1 MTKLIQE
8 AKMTIWKW
16 IKFREKYDNPF
27 RTNLNKKQAIN
38 EAGTAQVNTQEGI
51 KGNKQVLVEI

>member
-1 MTKLIQE
+1 
-8 AKMTIWKW
+8 MTIWKW